1 MYIKFTVPMEHKL
14 FGYKQIEKKEFVAY
28 FDPIDDEPDLKEGI
42 IIDSEYI
49 FEPNLREFIDT
60 CLVKKKRSDLL
71 NKDYQLIISFFE
83 DEDNNKGGYL
93 LEYIPPHRHKEVIFD
108 IEIEIDKNNAFFM
121 PDNNVSIPYN
131 NNSIPNSNITG
142 GFMNFNNKKKN
153 KVSCDK
159 EESGNQFKNYSG
171 KLVKNNKA
179 KSYKSGVTK
188 KKKNNKNGS
197 KKKY

>member
-1 MYIKFTVPMEHKL
+1 M
-14 FGYKQIEKKEFVAY
+14 
-28 FDPIDDEPDLKEGI
+28 
-42 IIDSEYI
+42 
-49 FEPNLREFIDT
+49 
-60 CLVKKKRSDLL
+60 
-71 NKDYQLIISFFE
+71 NKDYQLIIS
-83 DEDNNKGGYL
+83 NNKGGYL
-93 LEYIPPHRHKEVIFD
+93 LEYIPPHCHKKVIFD

-121 PDNNVSIPYN
+121 PDNNVSIQYSN

-142 GFMNFNNKKKN
+142 GFMNLKK

-171 KLVKNNKA
+171 KLVKNIKA

-188 KKKNNKNGS
+188 KNKKNNKNGS